1 MAELLS
7 KANLFSYFNQD
18 QHNKSSISVF
28 PKSCAGS
35 CSMKLRSQALR
46 LSSPLTSDFHG
57 HGVVFQENKAIPK
70 RGSSSK
76 FSISAQVGIKNIIF
90 FFQFMNLESFCFCRY
105 AFLRY
110 YFVTYLLCFLDDKVY
125 LLWFMIDLLF

>member
-7 KANLFSYFNQD
+7 KANLFSYFDQD

-76 FSISAQVGIKNIIF
+76 FSISAQVGIKKYHF
-90 FFQFMNLESFCFCRY
+90 FFSVYESREFLFLPFCLFKVLFCNLF
-105 AFLRY
+105 ALFLG
-110 YFVTYLLCFLDDKVY
+110 
-125 LLWFMIDLLF
+125 

>member
-57 HGVVFQENKAIPK
+57 RGVVFQESKSIPK

-90 FFQFMNLESFCFCRY
+90 FSVYESREFLFLPLCLFKVLFCSLF
-105 AFLRY
+105 ALFLG
-110 YFVTYLLCFLDDKVY
+110 
-125 LLWFMIDLLF
+125 

>member
-35 CSMKLRSQALR
+35 CSMKFRSQALR

-57 HGVVFQENKAIPK
+57 RGVVFQESKSIPK

-76 FSISAQVGIKNIIF
+76 FSICAQVGMKNII

-110 YFVTYLLCFLDDKVY
+110 YFVAYLLCFLDDKEY